1 MPRDSSKLSCVFN
14 HIIMPAERALQ
25 RIEDYGAYVD
35 YDRLMQVTK
44 DYSHKLED
52 TQWDLNKHLPA
63 SVDWDV
69 NWNSPQQVAEVLFKH
84 LKLPV
89 QGKTDTGQPQTGKS
103 TLLHLVEYHP
113 LPGLLL
119 EVRKYSK
126 ALSGFLEPWKMYLDY
141 EIAHGRPPRLH
152 TTYNIA
158 KTNTGRLSAED
169 PNLQQ
174 VARDKAIRSLISAPP
189 GYVVIEADYS
199 QIELRI
205 AAFIAQALSM
215 LRIYASGG
223 DVHLRTA
230 MNISGK
236 KAEDVTKEIRTRAKA
251 VNFGFIYGMWWRTFK
266 TYAFD
271 SYGVTVSDKEA
282 EAFRTAFFSLF
293 PELVPWHDNS
303 KQYARH
309 HKCIKSPLGRVRYLP
324 NIDSPDKE
332 LRGKAERQAINTP
345 VQSMASDML
354 LLALIVVDRWLEG
367 QDAHIIGEVHDAML
381 IECREDQAKH
391 IGATVKY
398 LMESV
403 PTTLERIFDVHL
415 NVPIIADVTIGKGWG
430 AGVDLAEFKAS

>member
-1 MPRDSSKLSCVFN
+1 MPDKLYTVFN
-14 HIIMPAERALQ
+14 SVIMPAERVLQ

-35 YDRLMQVTK
+35 QKRLDDVTVE
-44 DYSHKLED
+44 YTTKLAEA
-52 TQWDLNKHLPA
+52 TRKVTEALPA
-63 SVDWDV
+63 SVDWEV
-69 NWNSPQQVAEVLFKH
+69 NWNSPQQVADVLFKH

-126 ALSGFLEPWKMYLDY
+126 ALSGFLIPWKQYLDY
-141 EIAHGRPPRLH
+141 EVRHGRPSRLH

-174 VARDKAIRSLISAPP
+174 VSRDKSIRSLISAPP

-205 AAFIAQALSM
+205 AAFIAQAHSM
-215 LRIYASGG
+215 LKIYASGG
-223 DVHLRTA
+223 DLHLRTA
-230 MNISGK
+230 MTISGK
-236 KAEDVTKEIRTRAKA
+236 KAEDITKAIRTSAKA

-271 SYGVTVSDKEA
+271 SYGVTVTDKEA
-282 EAFRTAFFSLF
+282 EAFRTSFFNLF
-293 PELVPWHDNS
+293 PELVQWHDDS
-303 KQYARH
+303 KRYARNF
-309 HKCIKSPLGRVRYLP
+309 KYIKSPIGRIRYLP

-354 LLALIVVDRWLEG
+354 LLALVSVDLWLSRKY
-367 QDAHIIGEVHDAML
+367 DARVIGEVHDALL
-381 IECREDQAKH
+381 IECREDQAKEV
-391 IGATVKY
+391 GRMVKQI
-398 LMESV
+398 MEGV
-403 PTTLERIFDVHL
+403 PETLKSTFDVHL
-415 NVPIIADVTIGKGWG
+415 NVPVIADVTIGAGWG
-430 AGVDLAEFKAS
+430 LGTDLSEL